1 MSDVVT
7 AAAPSTAP
15 VWVALARRPT
25 AVAVAIAFYMAAA
38 LALAVSGWSDAA
50 VAFRDTDD
58 AMRLQ
63 QVRDLLAGQGW
74 FDLHHWRLDPGHDVV
89 MHWSRL
95 VDLPL
100 ALLISALSFVT
111 SQATAEKIAV
121 LAWPPVTG
129 IFFFAGLMRVMRRF
143 AGAQHEL
150 SVALAPVLCLP
161 ILQQFV
167 PGRIDHHGI
176 QLACA
181 MWVVALSLEA
191 NVQAAFRAG
200 LIAALGLAVGLEGL
214 IVVVFAGIGVAALLL
229 IDRGAAP
236 RARAFAMGLGGA
248 TVGLHLVLAGP
259 NWAASSCDAIG
270 LNWVILIALACAGV
284 LAASRIAQHSS
295 AGLAGPLV
303 ALGAFGAVAVIA
315 FTALDRACL
324 AGPFGDIDAR
334 IRPIWLDLVTE
345 VQPAMTLFHDKP
357 SLVTLRFLAL
367 LPLGLAGLV
376 IVARHRRLWNPLL
389 LAYGAALPLAMV
401 LAALQLRAATYM
413 ILLAIPFAAI
423 ALPAVARRA
432 SVLGIR
438 PQIAGAALLA
448 LMLITAL
455 GAGKAAQALM
465 RSPHGSAA
473 STDGS
478 PGWASCMR
486 TDAYSDLARLPP
498 GVVAAPV
505 DLGPVLLLATPHRV
519 LAAPYH
525 RFGRG
530 IVDAHAILSHS
541 PEHAAPEIA
550 DRGVTYVVTCPG
562 SMPWGALDAALRAGR
577 PPAWLEP
584 VGSSGSVLVY
594 RVLPH

>member
-1 MSDVVT
+1 MSELVT
-7 AAAPSTAP
+7 AAPPGTAP
-15 VWVALARRPT
+15 VFVALARRPT
-25 AVAVAIAFYMAAA
+25 AAVVAITCYMAAA
-38 LALAVSGWSDAA
+38 LALAVASWSDAG

-74 FDLHHWRLDPGHDVV
+74 FDLHHRRLDPGHDVS

-100 ALLISALSFVT
+100 AIIISAIGTVT
-111 SQATAEKIAV
+111 SQGTAEKIAL

-129 IFFFAGLMRVMRRF
+129 IFFLAGLMRVMRRF

-150 SVALAPVLCLP
+150 SIALAPILCLP
-161 ILQQFV
+161 ILQQFM

-181 MWVVALSLEA
+181 MWVVTLSLEMSTRT
-191 NVQAAFRAG
+191 AFRAG

-214 IVVVFAGIGVAALLL
+214 IVVVFAGIGFAALLL
-229 IDRGAAP
+229 TDRAAAP
-236 RARAFAMGLGGA
+236 MARAFTIGFGGA
-248 TVGLHLVLAGP
+248 TAGLHVVLAGP
-259 NWAASSCDAIG
+259 NWAVNGCDAIG
-270 LNWVILIALACAGV
+270 LNWVVLIALASTGV
-284 LAASRIAQHSS
+284 IAASHIAQRSS
-295 AGLAGPLV
+295 AALAGPLLT
-303 ALGAFGAVAVIA
+303 LGAFGAVAVIA
-315 FTALDRACL
+315 FAALDRACL
-324 AGPFGDIDAR
+324 AGPFGDIDTR
-334 IRPIWLDLVTE
+334 IRPIWLDLVSE
-345 VQPAMTLFHDKP
+345 VQPAMKMFTDKP

-367 LPLGLAGLV
+367 LPLGLAGLA
-376 IVARHRRLWNPLL
+376 IVARRRRLWNPLL
-389 LAYGAALPLAMV
+389 LAFGAAVPLAAV

-423 ALPAVARRA
+423 ALTRVAQRA
-432 SVLGIR
+432 SALGIR
-438 PQIAGAALLA
+438 PRVAGIALVA
-448 LMLITAL
+448 LMMIMAL
-455 GAGKAAQALM
+455 GVGKVAQALV
-465 RSPHGSAA
+465 RSSQDSAA
-473 STDGS
+473 STDVP

-486 TDAYSDLARLPP
+486 TEAYGDLARLPP

-530 IVDAHAILSHS
+530 LLDAHAILSHNPIS
-541 PEHAAPEIA
+541 PAPQIA
-550 DRGVTYVVTCPG
+550 GRGVTYVVTCPG

-577 PPAWLEP
+577 PPGWLEP
-584 VGSSGSVLVY
+584 VGGGGPVLVY